1 MIEEK
6 VILIY
11 NKYGDKMNCIFCK
24 IINGEIPSYTLYEDE
39 YVKCFLDVNPVAD
52 AHTLI
57 IPKKHFVDVNDIDHE
72 YLLNVVEASRK
83 IISLIQDKTDADGF
97 VLTQNNG
104 SVEEVKHYHLHV
116 IPNYKNKKKT
126 DVEEVFK
133 MLTK

>member
-24 IINGEIPSYTLYEDE
+24 IINGEIPSYTLYEDD
-39 YVKCFLDVNPVAD
+39 YVKCFLDVNPVSN

-57 IPKKHFVDVNDIDHE
+57 IPKKHFTDVNDIEDE
-72 YLLNVVEASRK
+72 YLLKVFEASRK
-83 IISLIQDKTDADGF
+83 IISLIQEKTDADGF

-116 IPNYKNKKKT
+116 IPNYKNKNKKS
-126 DVEEVFK
+126 VEEVYEL
-133 MLTK
+133 LTK